1 MADIGFTCGLPA
13 GNDNPT
19 NTEANADSPEGT
31 HDPYGGTTYTPGPS
45 PNVAGMGIAGL
56 NRLRSIRRTAALE
69 VNEQQWM
76 MGVWGLGWVT
86 VGGFIGFCIVRIGFA
101 VM

>member
-1 MADIGFTCGLPA
+1 LAEIGFTCGLPA

-45 PNVAGMGIAGL
+45 PNVAGKGIAGL
-56 NRLRSIRRTAALE
+56 KRLRSIRKTVAL
-69 VNEQQWM
+69 VIKEQQWM
-76 MGVWGLGWVT
+76 MGVWCLVWVT
-86 VGGFIGFCIVRIGFA
+86 VGALLVFA
-101 VM
+101 L

>member
-13 GNDNPT
+13 GNDSPT
-19 NTEANADSPEGT
+19 NTEANADSPAGT

-56 NRLRSIRRTAALE
+56 NRSRSTPIGE
-69 VNEQQWM
+69 MWV
-76 MGVWGLGWVT
+76 LGWAMLGALLV
-86 VGGFIGFCIVRIGFA
+86 FA
-101 VM
+101 L

>member
-1 MADIGFTCGLPA
+1 MWYPSSSLADIGFTCGLPA

-31 HDPYGGTTYTPGPS
+31 HDPYGGTTYTPGPT

-56 NRLRSIRRTAALE
+56 NQLRSTPMSMELDQRAIGEMWA
-69 VNEQQWM
+69 
-76 MGVWGLGWVT
+76 LGWAMLGALV
-86 VGGFIGFCIVRIGFA
+86 FA
-101 VM
+101 L

>member
-1 MADIGFTCGLPA
+1 LADIGFTCGLPA

-19 NTEANADSPEGT
+19 NTEANADSPAGT

-56 NRLRSIRRTAALE
+56 NRLRSTPRSVELDERGIGE
-69 VNEQQWM
+69 MWI
-76 MGVWGLGWVT
+76 LGWAMLGALLV
-86 VGGFIGFCIVRIGFA
+86 FA
-101 VM
+101 L